1 MAGNF
6 YQKFD
11 QKLVWACPFFLA
23 LFPWVFVFSKHIQDF
38 SYSVLLIPFLATVG
52 FVAGLIFLLRFIF
65 KNINK
70 ARLLVAFAA
79 IGFLYYGFFYDFL
92 FGLKVGG
99 FLIGRHRYLYPFWG
113 ILFSCLGTFLL
124 LTRRDLDK
132 LSRTLKFMALVL
144 IIIPLVIVTSYEFK
158 NIGNSSTKT
167 KVSSGD
173 KATANINKN
182 EVKEVPNIGNAS
194 NLPDIY
200 YILPDQYARQDVLKE
215 YFNYDSKEFIK
226 FLEDRGFMVPDKN
239 RSNYSITMHSVPSTL
254 NMDYVP
260 NFIPILP
267 DEDSSDFDPL
277 VEKIKNNAVK
287 KFVESKGYRYI
298 YLSSDAH
305 VVGVKDTGD
314 DIVESNLD
322 NYMRASLKTT
332 VLRPFGGRYSFK
344 EKNINKWARNSV
356 LNTFDQL
363 SKIPTSNLKGPKFV
377 FAHIMSPHGPY
388 VFGRNGEET
397 KLSFVHSPTYQEDMS
412 AYLDQSIFTSKKIS
426 EVVDHILNSSKT
438 PPIIIIQSDHG
449 HYLDPHVVSN
459 DLRGNIRTKNFSA
472 FYLPGKNKNSLPRDI
487 NTVNTFRFIFNQ
499 YFGTN
504 LKLLENKS
512 YVYDGRYP
520 YRFTEIVPDNK
531 LVRKTTQ

>member
-1 MAGNF
+1 MANNF

-11 QKLVWACPFFLA
+11 QKLVLVYSFLLA
-23 LFPWVFVFSKHIQDF
+23 LFPWVFVFSKHIRDF
-38 SYSVLLIPFLATVG
+38 SYSVILTPFLATVG
-52 FVAGLIFLLRFIF
+52 LVAGLIFLLGFIF
-65 KNINK
+65 KNTNK
-70 ARLLVAFAA
+70 ARFLVAFAA
-79 IGFLYYGFFYDFL
+79 IGLLYYGFFYDFL
-92 FGLKVGG
+92 FGFKIGG

-113 ILFSCLGTFLL
+113 ILFSCLGIFLL
-124 LTRRDLDK
+124 LTKRDLYK
-132 LSRTLKFMALVL
+132 LAKILRFASLGL
-144 IIIPLVIVTSYEFK
+144 IIIPLVIITFYEFK
-158 NIGNSSTKT
+158 STVNNPIKNE
-167 KVSSGD
+167 VSSGN
-173 KATANINKN
+173 KAAININKN
-182 EVKEVPNIGNAS
+182 EVKEVPNIGSSS

-200 YILPDQYARQDVLKE
+200 YILPDQYARPDVLKE
-215 YFNYDSKEFIK
+215 YFNYDSKEFIQ
-226 FLEDRGFMVPDKN
+226 FLKGKGFVIPSKN

-260 NFIPILP
+260 NFLSTLP

-388 VFGRNGEET
+388 VFGRNGEDV
-397 KLSFVHSPTYQEDMS
+397 KLSFVHSPTYQEDMN
-412 AYLDQSIFTSKKIS
+412 AYLDQLIFTSKKVS
-426 EVVDHILNSSKT
+426 EVVDHILASSKT

-449 HYLDPHVVSN
+449 QYLDPHVVSN
-459 DLRGNIRTKNFSA
+459 DLRGNIRTRNFSA

-504 LKLLENKS
+504 LKFLENKS
-512 YVYDGRYP
+512 YIYDGRYP
-520 YRFTEIVPDNK
+520 YRFTEIVPDGK
-531 LVRKTTQ
+531 LGPQP